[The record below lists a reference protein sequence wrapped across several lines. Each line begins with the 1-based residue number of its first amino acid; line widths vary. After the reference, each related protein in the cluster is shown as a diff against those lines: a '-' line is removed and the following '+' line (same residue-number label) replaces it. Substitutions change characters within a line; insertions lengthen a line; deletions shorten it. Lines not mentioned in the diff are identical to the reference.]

1 VPGTVSD
8 EDRSDKGVR
17 RAISRKLMKVPFIR
31 HWYVRRTLRYI
42 DKSKEKG
49 RRLPPEF
56 ADMDRALSRVPKAQ
70 RAKVL
75 EEALSTGQ
83 QGVAESNRAYRRAAG
98 NQSRQSGRGRG
109 RTRPGLPPGAM
120 QQARKEQAKRK
131 G

>member
-1 VPGTVSD
+1 MSD
-8 EDRSDKGVR
+8 EDKSNKGVR
-17 RAISRKLMKVPFIR
+17 RAISRNLMKVGFIR
-31 HWYVRRTLRYI
+31 NWYIRRTLRYI

-75 EEALSTGQ
+75 EEAMAAGQ
-83 QGVAESNRAYRRAAG
+83 QGLAESNRAYRRAAG
-98 NQSRQSGRGRG
+98 NQNRQSGRGRG
-109 RTRPGLPPGAM
+109 RSRPGLPPGAM